1 MKVIINIDND
11 AIIAYTSLMG
21 IKGQDKENIKTFLAE
36 NESVEVE
43 PSDIDNNETEQG
55 INLICVALVLSKLEK

>member
-11 AIIAYTSLMG
+11 TIIAYTSVMG
-21 IKGQDKENIKTFLAE
+21 IKGQDKEKIKTFLAE

-43 PSDIDNNETEQG
+43 PSDMDDNEAEQG
-55 INLICVALVLSKLEK
+55 VNLTCVALVLSKFK

>member
-11 AIIAYTSLMG
+11 VILAYTALMG
-21 IKGQDKENIKTFLAE
+21 AKGEDKEQIKTFLAE

-43 PSDIDNNETEQG
+43 PSDMGNNEAEHG
-55 INLICVALVLSKLEK
+55 INLICVALILSKFK

>member
-11 AIIAYTSLMG
+11 VILAYMALLG
-21 IKGQDKENIKTFLAE
+21 AKGEDKEKIKTFLAE

-43 PSDIDNNETEQG
+43 PSDMGNNEAEQG
-55 INLICVALVLSKLEK
+55 INLTCVGLILSKFK

>member
-11 AIIAYTSLMG
+11 IIIAYTSLMG
-21 IKGQDKENIKTFLAE
+21 IKGQDKEKIKTFLAE

-43 PSDIDNNETEQG
+43 PSDMGDYEAEQG
-55 INLICVALVLSKLEK
+55 VNLTCVAFVLSKLK

>member
-11 AIIAYTSLMG
+11 IIIACSSLIG
-21 IKGQDKENIKTFLAE
+21 IKGQDKEKIKTFLAE

-43 PSDIDNNETEQG
+43 PSDMDNDQAEQG
-55 INLICVALVLSKLEK
+55 VNLICVALVLSKLK

>member
-11 AIIAYTSLMG
+11 IIMAYSALMG
-21 IKGQDKENIKTFLAE
+21 IKGGDKEKVKTFLAE

-43 PSDIDNNETEQG
+43 PSDLGKGESEQA
-55 INLICVALVLSKLEK
+55 INLTCVSLVLLKVE